1 MEPPNLETYP
11 QPEGNDP
18 GSLPAAL
25 EALQHAH
32 DESSALDACDRFLWT
47 VGNNHA
53 GTFYPIV
60 LAALPQMEQ
69 ILIGGDT
76 WPRQA
81 AMEALIDLGGPFV
94 PEQGRETHLGV
105 PVQETLRRFIRSM
118 RPHILPLTRASSALR
133 RSAEELVELIDDLAD
148 LPPAA

>member
-1 MEPPNLETYP
+1 MDLPDLDTYP

-25 EALQHAH
+25 KALEHAH
-32 DESSALDACDRFLWT
+32 DEASALEACDRFLWT

-60 LAALPQMEQ
+60 LAALPQIEQ
-69 ILIGGDT
+69 ILVDGGV

-81 AMEALIDLGGPFV
+81 ALEALIDLGGPFV
-94 PEQGRETHLGV
+94 PEQGHDTHLGV
-105 PVQETLRRFIRSM
+105 PVQAALRQFIRSM
-118 RPHILPLTRASSALR
+118 RPHIVPLARTGTVLC
-133 RSAEELVELIDDLAD
+133 RSAEDLVELIDDLED
-148 LPPAA
+148 LP